1 MVKLSFHQKVFLAI
15 LLTSVLVLSLVMLP
29 LFWGSGSQYR
39 QHLEVH
45 TVAQGR
51 MLASMSTASVMFDQ
65 PDVATA
71 MLAALTEQPDVIAAQ
86 LYRLNEYNNQ
96 LELFASYGPAP
107 ASALPHAPA
116 VGTQF
121 NARQLQYSTAVQ
133 LDGNVIGYLQLQV
146 SMQGLTTRVQQL
158 QWTLAGALLIAI
170 AVASYLALIASRSAL
185 KPLQELKLVTGS
197 IANTKD
203 YSRRAQ
209 PLNDKDLHDVI
220 QSFNSMLDV
229 IEQKNRIQQ
238 VKEQEILELNKTLE
252 QKVQQRTS
260 ELQRSITE
268 LDQAISHLKT
278 TQTKLVEQEK
288 MASLG
293 SLVAGVAHE
302 INTPIG
308 VAVTAVTHLS
318 YLTDQLCSSLEEGH
332 LSKAVFVRITH
343 ELIEAAAVIH
353 KNLERAAEQIRSF
366 KLIAI
371 DQSSEQPRR
380 FNLLDYMQNVV
391 LSLSPNLKKTQ
402 HQIKLEIPAD
412 IELFS
417 FPGIFSQ
424 IFTNLIMNSL
434 IHGFVDKADG
444 EICIQ
449 AAIQDGYLHLNY
461 YDNGRGIAK
470 EIKPKIWDPF
480 VTTNRAGGGSGLGT
494 YILYNL
500 ITQGLNGRIDL
511 IDDVQAGV
519 HFAMLL
525 PLVTEPAMQHPS

>member
-1 MVKLSFHQKVFLAI
+1 MAKLSFHQKVFLAI
-15 LLTSVLVLSLVMLP
+15 LLTSVLLLILVMLP
-29 LFWGSGSQYR
+29 IIWSSGSQYR
-39 QHLEVH
+39 QHLQVQ

-51 MLASMSTASVMFDQ
+51 MLASMSTASVMFEQ
-65 PDVATA
+65 PEVATA
-71 MLAALTEQPDVIAAQ
+71 MLAALKEQPDVIGAQ
-86 LYRLNEYNNQ
+86 LYRLNDDSSS
-96 LELFASYGPAP
+96 LSLFAFYGHTPPATLLQP
-107 ASALPHAPA
+107 PISGA
-116 VGTQF
+116 QF
-121 NARQLQYSTAVQ
+121 TAQQLQYSTEVQ
-133 LDGNVIGYLQLQV
+133 LDDNIIGYLQLQL
-146 SMQGLTTRVQQL
+146 SMQGLTTRVRQL
-158 QWTLAGALLIAI
+158 QWTFAGALLIAI
-170 AVASYLALIASRSAL
+170 LLAGWLALIASRSAL
-185 KPLQELKLVTGS
+185 KPLQELKLVTSS

-209 PLNDKDLHDVI
+209 LLQDKDLHDVI

-238 VKEQEILELNKTLE
+238 LKEQEVLELNKTLE
-252 QKVQQRTS
+252 EKVNQRTS
-260 ELQRSITE
+260 ELQHSITE

-278 TQTKLVEQEK
+278 TQSKLVEQEK

-371 DQSSEQPRR
+371 DQSSEEARH

-391 LSLSPNLKKTQ
+391 LSLSPKLKKTQ
-402 HQIKLEIPAD
+402 HKIKLEIAAD

-434 IHGFVDKADG
+434 IHGFVEKIDG

-470 EIKPKIWDPF
+470 EIKPRIWDPF
-480 VTTNRAGGGSGLGT
+480 VTSNRGGGGSGLGT

-511 IDDVQAGV
+511 IDDVQTGV

-525 PLVTEPAMQHPS
+525 PLVTEPAIQHPS

>member
-15 LLTSVLVLSLVMLP
+15 LLTSVLVLTLVMLP

-39 QHLEVH
+39 QHLEVQ

-107 ASALPHAPA
+107 ATALQHAPA

-121 NARQLQYSTAVQ
+121 SQQQLHYATEVQ
-133 LDGNVIGYLQLQV
+133 LDGNVIGYLQLQL
-146 SMQGLTTRVQQL
+146 SMQRLTTRVQQL

-170 AVASYLALIASRSAL
+170 ALASWLALIASRSAL
-185 KPLQELKLVTGS
+185 KPLQELQLVTSS

-209 PLNDKDLHDVI
+209 PLQDKDLHDVI

-238 VKEQEILELNKTLE
+238 EKEQEVLELNKTLE
-252 QKVQQRTS
+252 QKVDQRTC

-343 ELIEAAAVIH
+343 ELIESAAVIH

-371 DQSSEQPRR
+371 DQSSEQPRH

-391 LSLSPNLKKTQ
+391 LSLSPKLKKTQ
-402 HQIKLEIPAD
+402 HQIKLEIAAD

-434 IHGFVDKADG
+434 IHGFVDKNDG

-511 IDDVQAGV
+511 IDDVPAGV
-519 HFAMLL
+519 HFAMLV
-525 PLVTEPAMQHPS
+525 PLVTEPTIQHPS

>member
-1 MVKLSFHQKVFLAI
+1 MAKLSFHQKVFLAI
-15 LLTSVLVLSLVMLP
+15 LLTSVLLLSLVMLP
-29 LFWGSGSQYR
+29 LIWSSGSQYR
-39 QHLEVH
+39 QQLEVQ
-45 TVAQGR
+45 TLAQGR

-65 PDVATA
+65 PEVATA
-71 MLAALTEQPDVIAAQ
+71 MLAALKEQPDIIGAQ
-86 LYRLNEYNNQ
+86 LYRLQELDNS
-96 LELFASYGPAP
+96 LTLFAFYGPTPP
-107 ASALPHAPA
+107 ATLSQRPVSGVL
-116 VGTQF
+116 F
-121 NARQLQYSTAVQ
+121 NAKQLQYATEVQ
-133 LDGNVIGYLQLQV
+133 LDNNVIGYLQLQV
-146 SMQGLTTRVQQL
+146 SMQGLTTRVRQL
-158 QWTLAGALLIAI
+158 QWALAAALLIAI
-170 AVASYLALIASRSAL
+170 ILAGWLALLASRSAL
-185 KPLQELKLVTGS
+185 KPLQELKLVTSS

-209 PLNDKDLHDVI
+209 PLADKDLHDVI
-220 QSFNSMLDV
+220 LSFNSMLDV

-238 VKEQEILELNKTLE
+238 AKEQEILELNKTLE

-260 ELQRSITE
+260 ELQRSVTK
-268 LDQAISHLKT
+268 LDQAIEHLKA

-302 INTPIG
+302 INTPLG

-371 DQSSEQPRR
+371 DQSSEQPRA
-380 FNLLDYMQNVV
+380 FNLLDYMQNVI

-402 HQIKLEIPAD
+402 HQIKLEIAAD

-434 IHGFVDKADG
+434 IHGFIDKNDG

-525 PLVTEPAMQHPS
+525 PLVTEPAIQHPS

>member
-1 MVKLSFHQKVFLAI
+1 MRNLSFHQKVFFAI
-15 LLTSVLVLSLVMLP
+15 LMTSVLVLTLVMLP
-29 LFWGSGSQYR
+29 LFWNSGSEYR
-39 QHLEVH
+39 QQLEVQ
-45 TVAQGR
+45 TMAQGR

-65 PDVATA
+65 PEVATA
-71 MLAALTEQPDVIAAQ
+71 MLAALKEQPDVIAAQ
-86 LYRLNEYNNQ
+86 LYRLDDNSNQ
-96 LELFASYGPAP
+96 LTLFASYGPVPTAVLLQAP
-107 ASALPHAPA
+107 ATGAQFSAQ
-116 VGTQF
+116 QF
-121 NARQLQYSTAVQ
+121 HYSTVLQ
-133 LDGNVIGYLQLQV
+133 LDDTVVGYLQLQL
-146 SMQGLTTRVQQL
+146 SMQGLTTRIHHL
-158 QWTLAGALLIAI
+158 QWTLAVALLIAI
-170 AVASYLALIASRSAL
+170 VLASWLALMASRSAL
-185 KPLQELKLVTGS
+185 KPLYELKLVTSS

-209 PLNDKDLHDVI
+209 PLQDKDLHDVI

-252 QKVQQRTS
+252 QKVERRTS

-268 LDQAISHLKT
+268 LDQAIEHLKT
-278 TQTKLVEQEK
+278 TQSKLVEQEK

-318 YLTDQLCSSLEEGH
+318 YLTDQLRGSLAEGH
-332 LSKAVFVRITH
+332 LSKAVFVRITQ

-371 DQSSEQPRR
+371 DQSSEQARH
-380 FNLLDYMQNVV
+380 FNLLDYMQNVI
-391 LSLSPNLKKTQ
+391 LSLSPKLKKTQ
-402 HQIKLEIPAD
+402 HKITLEIATD

-434 IHGFVDKADG
+434 IHGFVDKNDG

-511 IDDVQAGV
+511 IDDVPAGV

-525 PLVTEPAMQHPS
+525 PLVTEPAIQDPS